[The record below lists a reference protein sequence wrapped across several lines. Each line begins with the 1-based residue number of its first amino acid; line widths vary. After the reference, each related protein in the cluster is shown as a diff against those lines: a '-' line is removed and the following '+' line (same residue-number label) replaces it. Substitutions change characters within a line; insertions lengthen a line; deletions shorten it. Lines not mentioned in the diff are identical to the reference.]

1 MDLIGVGK
9 SQFWLVVA
17 ELLGS
22 GDTQLV
28 QGGLQLLKIR
38 LAVVTVTAGMTLI
51 ERSRSRKITKHRS
64 FLIILYF

>member
-38 LAVVTVTAGMTLI
+38 LAVVTITAGIALI
-51 ERSRSRKITKHRS
+51 EGSRSRKITKH
-64 FLIILYF
+64 

>member
-38 LAVVTVTAGMTLI
+38 LAVVTVT
-51 ERSRSRKITKHRS
+51 
-64 FLIILYF
+64 

>member
-38 LAVVTVTAGMTLI
+38 LAVVTITAGKALI
-51 ERSRSRKITKHRS
+51 EGSRSRKITKH
-64 FLIILYF
+64 

>member
-38 LAVVTVTAGMTLI
+38 LAVVTITAGIALI
-51 ERSRSRKITKHRS
+51 ERSRSRKITKHIPHH
-64 FLIILYF
+64 LMLYF